1 MFVKRII
8 VENFRLLKNFSI
20 DLQEELSLVIGK
32 NNVGKTSLLVVLDKF
47 INGGTDITYNDFN
60 LDLQKDLESLL
71 TDGSTIAEGIYSE
84 RAIRLRLICEYD
96 DNDDLS
102 NIGNTIIMDLDEE
115 NNFFVLGF
123 DYSLTYSNYIDLID
137 DYHKKLSL
145 HNQKQEGKE
154 NPESFDKHAY
164 LLNSYKSFFKLTRK
178 SIAANKADGTPIES
192 DYIDIS
198 KIQGFHLDDIIAFKY
213 IGARRNVDNADVGN
227 TLSTQS
233 SEIYKT
239 QEEND
244 EGIEAKEEFIEHLKE
259 TDAKLTTIYGK
270 IFKDI
275 IDKVSTLGGLVKKES
290 LIKVVSTLQHR
301 ELLRGNTTV
310 VYSHDN
316 TDLPETYNGL
326 GYMNLI
332 SILFEIDI
340 IVRKLKRTKHHSP
353 ADINLLFIEEP
364 EAHTHPQMQYIFIKN
379 IKSLLHDGIE
389 SNGVHRSL
397 QYIVSTHS
405 AHIVADSDFD
415 DIKYLRREEGV
426 NAVVAKNISDLSKLY
441 ENKDVYLKF
450 LKQYLTINRSEL
462 FFADKAIFIE
472 GDTERI
478 LMPAMMRKLD
488 EEVPVDNNQDEIA
501 LLSQNV
507 SLIEVGAHSEIFE
520 PFFNFIGL
528 KKLLIVTDIDI
539 CKGTGYH
546 TKERYNSGAGQITS
560 NTAIRHYMMISDI
573 DQLVFKTAEDKR
585 FRWDETTNGIVKDA
599 NGNIMLCYQ
608 VKENDYQPRSFED
621 AFYAANENFM
631 CNKEF
636 SNLAINEGAI
646 EAFKVSKDPYELAN
660 KVNSKAS
667 MAFEIIMQSDS
678 DDSHTFLGWKIPTYI
693 KEGLIWLRK

>member
-1 MFVKRII
+1 MFVKRIT
-8 VENFRLLKNFSI
+8 VENFRLLKSFSI

-47 INGGTDITYNDFN
+47 INGGSEISYNDFN
-60 LDLQKDLESLL
+60 LDIQKTLEDLL
-71 TDGSTIAEGIYSE
+71 TSANPVSESEYSE
-84 RAIRLRLICEYD
+84 IAIRLRLICKYGEQ
-96 DNDDLS
+96 DDLS
-102 NIGNTIIMDLDEE
+102 NIGNTILMDLDEE
-115 NNFFVLGF
+115 NCFFILGF
-123 DYSLTYSNYIDLID
+123 DYSLSYSNYLDMLK
-137 DYHKKLSL
+137 DYLEKLAS
-145 HNQKQEGKE
+145 HNQKQGGKE
-154 NPESFDKHAY
+154 IPEIFDKHAY
-164 LLNSYKSFFKLTRK
+164 MSESYKTFFKLTRK
-178 SIAANKADGTPIES
+178 SIAANKLDGTPIES
-192 DYIDIS
+192 EYIDIS
-198 KIQGFHLDDIIAFKY
+198 KIQGFHLDDVIAFKY
-213 IGARRNVDNADVGN
+213 IGARRNVDNENVGN
-227 TLSTQS
+227 TLSIQS
-233 SEIYKT
+233 SEIYKA
-239 QEEND
+239 QEENE
-244 EGIEAKEEFIEHLKE
+244 EGIEAKDEFVERLKE
-259 TDAKLTTIYGK
+259 TDTKLTTIYSK

-275 IDKVSTLGGLVKKES
+275 IEKVSKLGGFVKKES

-301 ELLRGNTTV
+301 ELLKGNTTV

-340 IVRKLKRTKHHSP
+340 IVRKFKRTKHHSP

-389 SNGVHRSL
+389 RDGVRRPL

-415 DIKYLRREEGV
+415 DIKYLRKEEGV
-426 NAVVAKNISDLSKLY
+426 NAVIARNISELSRLY
-441 ENKDVYLKF
+441 EGKNDHLKF

-462 FFADKAIFIE
+462 FFADKAIFVE

-488 EEVPVDNNQDEIA
+488 EENPADTEHDEMA

-507 SLIEVGAHSEIFE
+507 SLIEVGAHAEIFE

-528 KKLLIVTDIDI
+528 KKLLVITDVDI
-539 CKGTGYH
+539 CNRGGHHEKEKYNAGT
-546 TKERYNSGAGQITS
+546 GQITS
-560 NTAIRHYMMISDI
+560 NTAIKHYMKVKDI
-573 DQLVFKTAEDKR
+573 DQLIIKATEDKR
-585 FRWDETTNGIVKDA
+585 FKWDNTTKAIIQDID
-599 NGNIMLCYQ
+599 GNIMLCYQ

-621 AFYAANENFM
+621 AFYAANETFM
-631 CNKEF
+631 CTKTFTEAAIKASALTEF
-636 SNLAINEGAI
+636 KDDKDSYKLADNVI
-646 EAFKVSKDPYELAN
+646 
-660 KVNSKAS
+660 SKAS

-678 DDSHTFLGWKIPTYI
+678 DTDHTFLGWNIPTYI